1 MGGQEEEKA
10 LPSRQ
15 SSLTSCWVEPTL
27 ALGLG
32 VRGKLETHREKK
44 DERGL

>member
-1 MGGQEEEKA
+1 MGGQEKEKA
-10 LPSRQ
+10 LPSKQ

-32 VRGKLETHREKK
+32 VKRKVGNPQGEK
-44 DERGL
+44 G